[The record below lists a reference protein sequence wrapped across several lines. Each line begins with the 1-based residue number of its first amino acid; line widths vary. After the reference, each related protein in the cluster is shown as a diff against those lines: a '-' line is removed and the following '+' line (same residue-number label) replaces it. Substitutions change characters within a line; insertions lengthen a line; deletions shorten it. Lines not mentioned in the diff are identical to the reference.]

1 MRPSLPTLQSLGLFT
16 LGVLAAALLCG
27 DLATAGTSRG
37 SMRVNVSG
45 FAHGRGHVIAKLFRR
60 GDDAPKGPGHRRLV
74 QRIKKRRAALTFSN
88 VPYGTYALF
97 LFHDENDNGT
107 IDHNLLRM
115 PTEPLG
121 FSGGFKVSL
130 FSGVPDFDD
139 LKFEFTSKSPP
150 LAIVV
155 E

>member
-1 MRPSLPTLQSLGLFT
+1 MRQSLPTLLALGL
-16 LGVLAAALLCG
+16 LAG
-27 DLATAGTSRG
+27 DVASAGTSRG
-37 SMRVNVSG
+37 SIRVSVSG
-45 FAHGRGHVIAKLFRR
+45 FEHDRGHVIAKLFRR
-60 GDDAPKGPGHRRLV
+60 GDDVPKGRGYKRLV
-74 QRIKKRRAALTFSN
+74 QRIEKRRASLAFSDI
-88 VPYGTYALF
+88 PHGTYALF

-107 IDHNLLRM
+107 VDHNLLRM

-121 FSGGFKVSL
+121 FSGGFKASL

-139 LKFEFTSKSPP
+139 LKFEFTAKSRP

>member
-1 MRPSLPTLQSLGLFT
+1 MVACDTSGSSERARG
-16 LGVLAAALLCG
+16 
-27 DLATAGTSRG
+27 TACS
-37 SMRVNVSG
+37 VVS
-45 FAHGRGHVIAKLFRR
+45 FEHERRAKLAFP
-60 GDDAPKGPGHRRLV
+60 DLPH
-74 QRIKKRRAALTFSN
+74 
-88 VPYGTYALF
+88 GTYALF

-107 IDHNLLRM
+107 VDHNLLGI

-139 LKFEFTSKSPP
+139 LKFEFTAKSRP

>member
-1 MRPSLPTLQSLGLFT
+1 MLCSKLRTLL
-16 LGVLAAALLCG
+16 VL
-27 DLATAGTSRG
+27 LASCVFGESVSAGS
-37 SMRVNVSG
+37 S
-45 FAHGRGHVIAKLFRR
+45 
-60 GDDAPKGPGHRRLV
+60 
-74 QRIKKRRAALTFSN
+74 RAALE
-88 VPYGTYALF
+88 VG
-97 LFHDENDNGT
+97 
-107 IDHNLLRM
+107 I

-139 LKFEFTSKSPP
+139 LKFEFTAKSRP

>member
-1 MRPSLPTLQSLGLFT
+1 MRQSLPTLLALGL
-16 LGVLAAALLCG
+16 LAG
-27 DLATAGTSRG
+27 DVASAGTSRG
-37 SMRVNVSG
+37 SLKVNITG
-45 FAHGRGHVIAKLFRR
+45 FEHDRGHVIVKLFRR
-60 GDDAPKGPGHRRLV
+60 GDDVPKGPGHRRV
-74 QRIKKRRAALTFSN
+74 VHRIERRRAAFAFSD

-107 IDHNLLRM
+107 VDHNLLRM

-139 LKFEFTSKSPP
+139 LKFEFTAKSRP